1 MSYLTDQCISILQ
14 NGGDTATALECTALQ
29 LESHLSM
36 TDSALKVIFL
46 IFCSTLVFLMQA
58 GFAMVCSGS
67 VRKKNVQNTMLKN
80 LLDVCGSSISFYLL
94 GYGFAFGGD
103 PDKKSFIGTNKFFMM
118 GMDDSADGLEYAYW
132 FFQFTFAATAATIVA
147 GTLAER
153 CQMNAYLYYSVL
165 LTGFGT

>member
-1 MSYLTDQCISILQ
+1 MSLLTNQCISILQ
-14 NGGDTATALECTALQ
+14 NGGDIVTALECTVLQ
-29 LESHLSM
+29 VESQWIM

-80 LLDVCGSSISFYLL
+80 LLDVCGSSISFYFL
-94 GYGFAFGGD
+94 GYGFAFGGN
-103 PDKKSFIGTNKFFMM
+103 PAKKSFIGTDKFFMM
-118 GMDDSADGLEYAYW
+118 GMGDGNDGLEYAVW

-165 LTGFGT
+165 LTGFGE